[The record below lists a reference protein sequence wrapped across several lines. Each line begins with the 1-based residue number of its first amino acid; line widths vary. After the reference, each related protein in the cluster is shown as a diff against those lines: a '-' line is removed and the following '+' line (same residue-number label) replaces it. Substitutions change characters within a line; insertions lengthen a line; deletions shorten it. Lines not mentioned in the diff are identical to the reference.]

1 MKRRT
6 QKKKKTD
13 SKYCKE
19 CGEEEVLRGGGELD
33 YPLRVHIIKLSK
45 LMVFAPKLTSCNSNN
60 NASNFSMVI

>member
-6 QKKKKTD
+6 QKKRKPTANIVR
-13 SKYCKE
+13 SVERRRSC
-19 CGEEEVLRGGGELD
+19 GGELD

>member
-6 QKKKKTD
+6 QKKRKPTANIVR
-13 SKYCKE
+13 SVE
-19 CGEEEVLRGGGELD
+19 WRRSGAGGELD

>member
-6 QKKKKTD
+6 QKKRKPTANIVR
-13 SKYCKE
+13 SVERRRSC
-19 CGEEEVLRGGGELD
+19 GELD